1 MDSLLHAADVSNPF
15 KPFKVYEKWAF
26 RVLNEFWNQVRGIPK
41 TIRLI
46 RAIKKEK
53 QAWQ

>member
-26 RVLNEFWNQVRGIPK
+26 RVLNEFWNQVSTVNYKR
-41 TIRLI
+41 IRET
-46 RAIKKEK
+46 KKEK
-53 QAWQ
+53 LDLR

>member
-26 RVLNEFWNQVRGIPK
+26 RVLNEFWNQVGEDHSIDVF
-41 TIRLI
+41 
-46 RAIKKEK
+46 
-53 QAWQ
+53 Q